1 MHNPKPHL
9 NFALT
14 NLTIEPM
21 KTELNNMVRAYAEY
35 LNAVGDFI
43 NATDEQT
50 RNKLIAFDIIEML
63 SVDLG
68 EQIEEAHKVLTENN

>member
-1 MHNPKPHL
+1 
-9 NFALT
+9 
-14 NLTIEPM
+14 M

-43 NATDEQT
+43 NATDDQT

-68 EQIEEAHKVLTENN
+68 EQINEAHKVLTKNN

>member
-1 MHNPKPHL
+1 
-9 NFALT
+9 
-14 NLTIEPM
+14 M
-21 KTELNNMVRAYAEY
+21 KTELKNMVRAYAEY
-35 LNAVGDFI
+35 LNAVGDFV
-43 NATDEQT
+43 NATDDQT

>member
-1 MHNPKPHL
+1 
-9 NFALT
+9 
-14 NLTIEPM
+14 M

-35 LNAVGDFI
+35 LNAVGDFV
-43 NATDEQT
+43 NATDDQT

-68 EQIEEAHKVLTENN
+68 EQIQEAHKVLTENK

>member
-1 MHNPKPHL
+1 
-9 NFALT
+9 
-14 NLTIEPM
+14 M
-21 KTELNNMVRAYAEY
+21 KTELNNMVRAYGEY

-43 NATDEQT
+43 NATDDQT

-68 EQIEEAHKVLTENN
+68 EQIEGAHKVLTENNQ

>member
-1 MHNPKPHL
+1 
-9 NFALT
+9 
-14 NLTIEPM
+14 M
-21 KTELNNMVRAYAEY
+21 KTELKNMVRAYAEY

-43 NATDEQT
+43 NATDDQT

-68 EQIEEAHKVLTENN
+68 EQIEEAYKVLTKNN

>member
-1 MHNPKPHL
+1 
-9 NFALT
+9 
-14 NLTIEPM
+14 M

-35 LNAVGDFI
+35 LNAVGDFV

>member
-1 MHNPKPHL
+1 
-9 NFALT
+9 
-14 NLTIEPM
+14 M
-21 KTELNNMVRAYAEY
+21 KTELNNIVRAYAEY

-43 NATDEQT
+43 NATDDQT

-68 EQIEEAHKVLTENN
+68 EQIGEAHKVLTENNQ

>member
-1 MHNPKPHL
+1 
-9 NFALT
+9 
-14 NLTIEPM
+14 M
-21 KTELNNMVRAYAEY
+21 KTELNNMVRAYGEY

-43 NATDEQT
+43 NATDDQT

-68 EQIEEAHKVLTENN
+68 EQIEGAHKVLTKNK

>member
-1 MHNPKPHL
+1 
-9 NFALT
+9 
-14 NLTIEPM
+14 
-21 KTELNNMVRAYAEY
+21 MVRAYAGY

>member
-1 MHNPKPHL
+1 
-9 NFALT
+9 
-14 NLTIEPM
+14 M
-21 KTELNNMVRAYAEY
+21 KTELKNMVRAYAEY

-43 NATDEQT
+43 NATDDQT

-68 EQIEEAHKVLTENN
+68 EQIEEAYKVLTENN

>member
-1 MHNPKPHL
+1 
-9 NFALT
+9 
-14 NLTIEPM
+14 M
-21 KTELNNMVRAYAEY
+21 KTELNNMVRAYADY

-43 NATDEQT
+43 NATDDQT

-68 EQIEEAHKVLTENN
+68 EQIEEAHKILTENNQ

>member
-1 MHNPKPHL
+1 
-9 NFALT
+9 
-14 NLTIEPM
+14 M
-21 KTELNNMVRAYAEY
+21 KTELNNMVRAYAGY

-50 RNKLIAFDIIEML
+50 RNKLIAFDIIKML

>member
-1 MHNPKPHL
+1 MR
-9 NFALT
+9 
-14 NLTIEPM
+14 
-21 KTELNNMVRAYAEY
+21 TELNNMVRAYAQY

-43 NATDEQT
+43 NATDDQT

-68 EQIEEAHKVLTENN
+68 EQIEEAHKVLTENNQ

>member
-1 MHNPKPHL
+1 
-9 NFALT
+9 
-14 NLTIEPM
+14 M

-35 LNAVGDFI
+35 LNAVGDFV
-43 NATDEQT
+43 NATDDQT

>member
-1 MHNPKPHL
+1 
-9 NFALT
+9 
-14 NLTIEPM
+14 M
-21 KTELNNMVRAYAEY
+21 KTELNNMVRAYGEY

-43 NATDEQT
+43 NATDDQT

-68 EQIEEAHKVLTENN
+68 EQIEEAHKVLTKNK

>member
-1 MHNPKPHL
+1 
-9 NFALT
+9 
-14 NLTIEPM
+14 M

-35 LNAVGDFI
+35 LNAVGDFV
-43 NATDEQT
+43 NATDDQT

-68 EQIEEAHKVLTENN
+68 EQIEEAHKILTENNQ

>member
-1 MHNPKPHL
+1 
-9 NFALT
+9 
-14 NLTIEPM
+14 M
-21 KTELNNMVRAYAEY
+21 KTELNNMVRAYADY

-43 NATDEQT
+43 NATDDQT

-68 EQIEEAHKVLTENN
+68 EQIEEAHKVLTENNQ

>member
-1 MHNPKPHL
+1 
-9 NFALT
+9 
-14 NLTIEPM
+14 M

-68 EQIEEAHKVLTENN
+68 EQIEEAHKVLIENN

>member
-1 MHNPKPHL
+1 
-9 NFALT
+9 
-14 NLTIEPM
+14 M
-21 KTELNNMVRAYAEY
+21 KTELNNVVRAYAEY

-43 NATDEQT
+43 NATDDQT

-68 EQIEEAHKVLTENN
+68 EQIGEAHKVLTENNQ